1 VNDDKNLQNLKTAVG
16 EDIKL
21 QEQILAMQAYEHQ
34 K

>member
-1 VNDDKNLQNLKTAVG
+1 MSDDNNLQNLKSAVG

-21 QEQILAMQAYEHQ
+21 QEQILAMQAYENQ